1 MSPTPRR
8 TYTPRAMQ
16 VGVMLPLSDSDGPS
30 GMPSFDEAAAIAR
43 AVEDG
48 GLDSAWLADH
58 FLYRADDGQVYGL
71 HEAWTWLAGMAAVTQ
86 RITLG
91 HLVVCTSFRPPAL
104 TAKLAVTL
112 DAISNGRFVLGL
124 GCGWHEPEY
133 DAMGLPFDHRVGR
146 FEEALRIIARLLAGE
161 EVTEHG
167 RFYDVERSIL
177 APKPDR
183 HISILVA
190 ARKDRMLQL
199 TAEHADLWNTAWYGA
214 PDDRLRDQI
223 AAFDSALAAAGRSRA
238 DVQPTVGIT
247 VRDGEQPPVPEPDDR
262 AVAGSVEEL
271 AAVLGAY
278 ADLGVSQVMAGLEP
292 LTVRSVNRL
301 AEAVRLQRHAGR

>member
-1 MSPTPRR
+1 
-8 TYTPRAMQ
+8 
-16 VGVMLPLSDSDGPS
+16 MLPISDSDGPS
-30 GMPSFDEAAAIAR
+30 GLPSFAEAAAVAR

-58 FLYRADDGQVYGL
+58 FLYRADDGRLSGL
-71 HEAWTWLAGMAAVTQ
+71 HEAWTWLAGIAAVTR

-146 FEEALRIIARLLAGE
+146 FEEALGIITRLLAGE
-161 EVTEHG
+161 EVTHHG
-167 RFYDVERSIL
+167 RFYDVERSAL

-183 HISILVA
+183 PIPILVA
-190 ARKDRMLQL
+190 ARRDRMLRL
-199 TAEHADLWNTAWYGA
+199 TAEHADLWNTAWFGA
-214 PDDRLRDQI
+214 PNDRLAEQL
-223 AAFDSALAAAGRSRA
+223 AAFDAALAAAGRSRA
-238 DVQPTVGIT
+238 DVQPTVGIS
-247 VRDGEQPPVPEPDDR
+247 VRDPDQPPVPEPDDH
-262 AVAGSVEEL
+262 AFDGSLEEL
-271 AAVLGAY
+271 AAVLAAY
-278 ADLGVSQVMAGLEP
+278 ADLGVTHLMVGLEP
-292 LTVRSVNRL
+292 LSVRSVERL
-301 AEAVRLQRHAGR
+301 AEAVRGQRAVSP

>member
-1 MSPTPRR
+1 
-8 TYTPRAMQ
+8 MQ
-16 VGVMLPLSDSDGPS
+16 VGVMLPLGETDGPN
-30 GMPSFDEAAAIAR
+30 GLPSFAEAAAIAR

-58 FLYRADDGQVYGL
+58 FFYRADDGQVYGL
-71 HEAWTWLAGMAAVTQ
+71 HEAWTWLAGMAAVTTQ
-86 RITLG
+86 ITLG

-112 DAISNGRFVLGL
+112 DAVSNGRFVLGL

-146 FEEALRIIARLLAGE
+146 FEEALSIITGLLDGE
-161 EVTEHG
+161 EVTHHG
-167 RFYDVERSIL
+167 RFYDVERSVL
-177 APKPDR
+177 APKASR
-183 HISILVA
+183 HIPILVA

-199 TAEHADLWNTAWYGA
+199 TAAHADLWNTAWYGA
-214 PDDRLRDQI
+214 PDDRLRGQL
-223 AAFDSALAAAGRSRA
+223 AAFDTALAAAGRSRA

-247 VRDGEQPPVPEPDDR
+247 VRDPGQPPVPEPEER
-262 AVAGSVEEL
+262 AIAGSVEEL

-278 ADLGVSQVMAGLEP
+278 ADLGVSHVMVGLEP
-292 LTVRSVNRL
+292 ISLRSVERL
-301 AEAVRLQRHAGR
+301 AEAVRLQRAVAG